1 MLRKTKTPIVFLAGY
16 FLFLVQIVAQEKV
29 GNTPASDYQQVIHQR
44 AYKIVAP
51 IGIAD
56 SAQFYKVKA
65 VAANQYM
72 QLGQIHDSSNAQ
84 IKIAKTNPDK
94 EQVKLAIAEIEQ
106 QRTLVLE
113 KLHAA
118 YLLQLGKELSPVQ
131 IDLIKDGMTYNIV
144 NITYKA
150 YGEMILTLNEQQKK
164 QILSY
169 LIEARELAMD
179 AESSNKKHEWFG
191 KYKGRI
197 NNYLSAAGYNMKKE
211 GEEWQKRIKEQK
223 MTNNNNS

>member
-16 FLFLVQIVAQEKV
+16 FLFLMLVVAQEKI
-29 GNTPASDYQQVIHQR
+29 GNAPASDYQQVIHQR
-44 AYKIVAP
+44 SYKIVTP
-51 IGIAD
+51 TGIAD
-56 SAQFYKVKA
+56 SAKFYRVEA
-65 VAANQYM
+65 IVANQYL
-72 QLGQIHDSSNAQ
+72 QLGQIHDSANAQ

-94 EQVKLAIAEIEQ
+94 EQAKLAIAEIEQ
-106 QRTLVLE
+106 QRKQVLE

-118 YLLQLGKELSPVQ
+118 YLQQLGKELTPTQ
-131 IDLIKDGMTYNIV
+131 IDQIKDGMTYNIV

-164 QILSY
+164 QILTY
-169 LIEARELAMD
+169 LLEARELAMD

-197 NNYLSAAGYNMKKE
+197 NNYLSAAGYDMKKE

-223 MTNNNNS
+223 LTNTKS

>member
-56 SAQFYKVKA
+56 SAQFYKVEA
-65 VAANQYM
+65 VVANQYM

>member
-16 FLFLVQIVAQEKV
+16 FLFLVQGIAQVKESNV
-29 GNTPASDYQQVIHQR
+29 PASDYQQVIHQR

-51 IGIAD
+51 ISLTD
-56 SAQFYKVKA
+56 STKFYRVETI
-65 VAANQYM
+65 VANQYM
-72 QLGQIHDSSNAQ
+72 QLGQIYDSANAQ
-84 IKIAKTNPDK
+84 IKLAKSNSDK
-94 EQVKLAIAEIEQ
+94 EQVKLTIVEIEK
-106 QRTLVLE
+106 QRSQVLG
-113 KLHAA
+113 KLHAS
-118 YLLQLGKELSPVQ
+118 YLEQLSKELSSTQ
-131 IDLIKDGMTYNIV
+131 IDQIKDGMTYNIV

-164 QILSY
+164 QILTY
-169 LIEARELAMD
+169 LLEARELAMD

-223 MTNNNNS
+223 LTNTNS